1 VLNTG
6 VAGGTLAIAT
16 IGRDRENL
24 EAAAGGHRLDV
35 AARRRPLGYRSKLRT
50 WRSFNGIRGIQTR
63 PFKEDPMTVT
73 ARTVG
78 DITILD
84 VQGTVTVG
92 EQAERLRDKVRSVA
106 QEGARRI
113 LVNMAGISYVDSAGL
128 GELIAA
134 YTTTKRQGGTLK
146 LLNTTKRLTDLLVIT
161 KLATVFETF
170 DDEAEA
176 IASFGAPV

>member
-1 VLNTG
+1 
-6 VAGGTLAIAT
+6 
-16 IGRDRENL
+16 
-24 EAAAGGHRLDV
+24 
-35 AARRRPLGYRSKLRT
+35 
-50 WRSFNGIRGIQTR
+50 
-63 PFKEDPMTVT
+63 MTVT
-73 ARTVG
+73 ARTIG
-78 DITILD
+78 DVTILD

-92 EQAERLRDKVRSVA
+92 EQAERLRDKVRSVV

-113 LVNMAGISYVDSAGL
+113 LVNMAGTSYLDSAGL

-134 YTTTKRQGGTLK
+134 YTSAKRHGGTLK

-170 DDEAEA
+170 EDEAEA

>member
-1 VLNTG
+1 
-6 VAGGTLAIAT
+6 
-16 IGRDRENL
+16 
-24 EAAAGGHRLDV
+24 
-35 AARRRPLGYRSKLRT
+35 
-50 WRSFNGIRGIQTR
+50 
-63 PFKEDPMTVT
+63 MTVT
-73 ARTVG
+73 ARTVD

-92 EQAERLRDKVRSVA
+92 EQAERLRDKVRSVV

-146 LLNTTKRLTDLLVIT
+146 LLNTTKRLNDLLVIT

-170 DDEAEA
+170 EDEAEA
-176 IASFGAPV
+176 IASFGAAV

>member
-1 VLNTG
+1 
-6 VAGGTLAIAT
+6 
-16 IGRDRENL
+16 
-24 EAAAGGHRLDV
+24 
-35 AARRRPLGYRSKLRT
+35 
-50 WRSFNGIRGIQTR
+50 
-63 PFKEDPMTVT
+63 MTVT
-73 ARTVG
+73 ARIVG

-92 EQAERLRDKVRSVA
+92 EQAERLRDKVRSVV
-106 QEGARRI
+106 QEGARRV

-146 LLNTTKRLTDLLVIT
+146 LLSTTKRLTDLLVIT

-170 DDEAEA
+170 DNEAEA
-176 IASFGAPV
+176 IASFGAAV